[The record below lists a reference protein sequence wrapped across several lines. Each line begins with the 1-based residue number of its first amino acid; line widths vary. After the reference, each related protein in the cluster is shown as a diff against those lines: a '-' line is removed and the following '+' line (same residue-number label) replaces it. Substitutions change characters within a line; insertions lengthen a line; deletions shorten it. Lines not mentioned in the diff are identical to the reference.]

1 MGGREVCW
9 PCLGSPGHCSP
20 TLLTLSPVCLLP
32 VWQVGRISSPAW
44 AVTEAQAT
52 NQITGL
58 WSPINRIS
66 MPWIT
71 RPRGTVCPTP
81 PHPLPSQ
88 ALALRAIGPHQTN
101 SSLCAWGLGSWGTQG
116 LVLSLG
122 PKGKK
127 TPEAAVGGWRE
138 VDDPQGT
145 KTGGA
150 GINSSCPTLREQGC
164 NNFQTVTS
172 QSYCPLEVPDG
183 THPLPWNL
191 HQTNSGYSREKASA
205 VTPIKEVSAGPGPGE
220 TGSPSLGWRKR

>member
-1 MGGREVCW
+1 MCRSQPQDMGQDGDSLLDLGGGGGVCW

-32 VWQVGRISSPAW
+32 AWQVGRISSPAW
-44 AVTEAQAT
+44 AFTKAQAT

-58 WSPINRIS
+58 WSPTNRIS

-71 RPRGTVCPTP
+71 RPWGTVCPTP

-101 SSLCAWGLGSWGTQG
+101 SSLRAWGLGSWGTRG

-138 VDDPQGT
+138 EDARRGQRQVVLVLIAP
-145 KTGGA
+145 A
-150 GINSSCPTLREQGC
+150 P
-164 NNFQTVTS
+164 
-172 QSYCPLEVPDG
+172 P
-183 THPLPWNL
+183 
-191 HQTNSGYSREKASA
+191 SGNKSATISRQ
-205 VTPIKEVSAGPGPGE
+205 
-220 TGSPSLGWRKR
+220 

>member
-1 MGGREVCW
+1 M
-9 PCLGSPGHCSP
+9 LALPGKPRSLFSHPADPQS
-20 TLLTLSPVCLLP
+20 CLLLP
-32 VWQVGRISSPAW
+32 AWQVGRISSPAW
-44 AVTEAQAT
+44 AVMKAQAT

-58 WSPINRIS
+58 WFPTNRIS

-71 RPRGTVCPTP
+71 QPWGTVCPTP

-101 SSLCAWGLGSWGTQG
+101 SSLCAWGLGSSGTRG

-138 VDDPQGT
+138 EDAPQGT

-150 GINSSCPTLREQGC
+150 GVNSSCPTLREQVC

-172 QSYCPLEVPDG
+172 QSYRPLEVPDG
-183 THPLPWNL
+183 TYPLPRNL
-191 HQTNSGYSREKASA
+191 HQTNSGYSREKVSA

-220 TGSPSLGWRKR
+220 TGSRSLG

>member
-1 MGGREVCW
+1 MGGWHKVCW
-9 PCLGSPGHCSP
+9 PCLRSPGHCAP

-32 VWQVGRISSPAW
+32 VWQVGRISSPVW

-71 RPRGTVCPTP
+71 QPRGTVCPTP

-127 TPEAAVGGWRE
+127 TPEAVVGGWRK
-138 VDDPQGT
+138 VDAPQGT
-145 KTGGA
+145 KTGALVLIAPAPPSGNKA
-150 GINSSCPTLREQGC
+150 ATISSR
-164 NNFQTVTS
+164 
-172 QSYCPLEVPDG
+172 
-183 THPLPWNL
+183 
-191 HQTNSGYSREKASA
+191 
-205 VTPIKEVSAGPGPGE
+205 
-220 TGSPSLGWRKR
+220 